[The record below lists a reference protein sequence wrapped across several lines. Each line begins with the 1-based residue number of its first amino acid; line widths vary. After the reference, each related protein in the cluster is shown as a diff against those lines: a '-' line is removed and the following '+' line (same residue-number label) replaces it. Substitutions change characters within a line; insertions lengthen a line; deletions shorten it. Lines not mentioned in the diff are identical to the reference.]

1 MTAPAWGISLPFRI
15 DPLTGG
21 VAVESGDEKLKE
33 NVIHVLLT
41 DIGERV
47 MRREYGG
54 GVRALLHD
62 PNNDALRAIVQRQI
76 AKGIAQHEPAVQV
89 QSVTVSQQ
97 GGTLVAEL
105 RYLVR
110 ESRQLQGVTVPLALG
125 AL

>member
-1 MTAPAWGISLPFRI
+1 MTVSVRGFSLPFRI

-21 VAVESGDEKLKE
+21 VATESGAEKLKE

-41 DIGERV
+41 DLGERV

-54 GVRALLHD
+54 GVRALVHD

-76 AKGIAQHEPAVQV
+76 AKGIAQNEPRVQV

-110 ESRQLQGVTVPLALG
+110 ESRQLQGVTIPIAVG

>member
-1 MTAPAWGISLPFRI
+1 MTAPVRGFSLPFRI

-21 VAVESGDEKLKE
+21 VAAESGAEKLKE

-41 DIGERV
+41 DLGERV

-54 GVRALLHD
+54 GIRALVHD

-76 AKGIAQHEPAVQV
+76 AKGIQQNEPRVQV
-89 QSVTVSQQ
+89 QSVTVAQQ

-105 RYLVR
+105 VYLVR

>member
-1 MTAPAWGISLPFRI
+1 MTAPVRGFSLPFRI

-21 VAVESGDEKLKE
+21 VAAEEGVEKLKE
-33 NVIHVLLT
+33 NVIAVLLT

-54 GVRALLHD
+54 GIRALVHD

-76 AKGIAQHEPAVQV
+76 AKGIQQNEPRVQV
-89 QSVTVSQQ
+89 QSVTVAQQ
-97 GGTLVAEL
+97 GATLVAEL
-105 RYLVR
+105 VYLVR
-110 ESRQLQGVTVPLALG
+110 ESRQLQGVTIPLALG

>member
-1 MTAPAWGISLPFRI
+1 VTEPVRGFSLPFRI

-21 VAVESGDEKLKE
+21 VATESGAEKLKE

-41 DIGERV
+41 DLGERV

-54 GVRALLHD
+54 GVRALVHD

-76 AKGIAQHEPAVQV
+76 AKGIGQNEPRVQV

-110 ESRQLQGVTVPLALG
+110 ESRQLQGVTVPIALG

>member
-1 MTAPAWGISLPFRI
+1 MTEPVRGFSLPFRI

-21 VAVESGDEKLKE
+21 VAAETGAEKLKE
-33 NVIHVLLT
+33 NVIAVLLT

-54 GVRALLHD
+54 GIRALVHD

-76 AKGIAQHEPAVQV
+76 AKGIQQNEPRVQV
-89 QSVTVSQQ
+89 QSVTVAQQ

-105 RYLVR
+105 RYLVL
-110 ESRQLQGVTVPLALG
+110 ESRQLQGVTIPLALG

>member
-1 MTAPAWGISLPFRI
+1 MTQPVRGFSLPFRI

-21 VAVESGDEKLKE
+21 VATESGAEKLKE

-41 DIGERV
+41 DLGERV

-54 GVRALLHD
+54 GVRALVHD

-76 AKGIAQHEPAVQV
+76 AKGIGQNEPRVQV

-110 ESRQLQGVTVPLALG
+110 ESRQLQGVTVPIALG